1 MVSALRL
8 LAIFA
13 GVACDT
19 TIGFAAEPKEPPKP
33 KVEIR
38 WVERFRVEGLTV
50 DRIVGES
57 GDSPGY
63 YPHAKPVMILTAK
76 DIVEA
81 RLSKLE
87 WLMSGVVVHH
97 YSGTLVLTK
106 DARERLAKSCPG
118 KSAAI
123 TVCVDGLYSGWAHY
137 ITDNDA
143 KVPEQSKAEN
153 YNPSWYLGTDRASA
167 ESIINAFKPVS
178 KD

>member
-1 MVSALRL
+1 MFSVLRI

-13 GVACDT
+13 EVACAA

-50 DRIVGES
+50 DRIVGDS

-63 YPHAKPVMILTAK
+63 YPHAKPAMILTAK

-81 RLSKLE
+81 RLKKFD

-97 YSGTLVLTK
+97 YSVTLVLTK

-137 ITDNDA
+137 TTDNDA
-143 KVPEQSKAEN
+143 KVSETSKAKN
-153 YNPSWYLGTDRASA
+153 YNPSWYLGTMDRASA
-167 ESIINAFKPVS
+167 ERYIKAFK
-178 KD
+178 

>member
-1 MVSALRL
+1 MFSALRL
-8 LAIFA
+8 LAIFT
-13 GVACDT
+13 GVACVA

-63 YPHAKPVMILTAK
+63 YPHAKPAMILTAK

-81 RLSKLE
+81 RLSKFD

-97 YSGTLVLTK
+97 YSVKMVLTK
-106 DARERLAKSCPG
+106 DARERLAKSCP
-118 KSAAI
+118 SETAAI
-123 TVCVDGLYSGWAHY
+123 TVSVDGMYSGWTHY
-137 ITDNDA
+137 TTDNDA
-143 KVPEQSKAEN
+143 KVSEQSKAKN
-153 YNPSWYLGTDRASA
+153 YNPTLGNMDRASA
-167 ESIINAFKPVS
+167 ERIINAFQQVS
-178 KD
+178 ED